1 MSKFFKALQQAE
13 QERALRPPPVVGIPR
28 VEAGNGHADEEAIPA
43 VTIPAAV
50 ATPAAGPIPSVEATP
65 AVEAIPAVEERPAP
79 ELPVH
84 GIAGVEEH
92 LVSVLRP
99 SSFEA
104 GRYRT
109 LSHFVERLHEA
120 GALTV
125 LGLASPAAG
134 DGKTVTAIN
143 LAGALAQDARS
154 RVLLLEADMRRPA
167 LARYLGLPEPERG
180 LTHMIANPRLTLA
193 QVVTSLPE
201 VHFDLLAAGH
211 QSATPYEVLRS
222 PRAEEIFREARRTY
236 DYVVV
241 DTSPLVA
248 VPEAL
253 VIEKL
258 VDGLLIVVRAHHTPR
273 GLLEEGL
280 RLTDPAKVLGL
291 VFNGD
296 DHMTPGL
303 NRYRYAGRG
312 SFRNGH
318 GNH

>member
-13 QERALRPPPVVGIPR
+13 QERALRLPLVVGIPR

-43 VTIPAAV
+43 VTMPAAV
-50 ATPAAGPIPSVEATP
+50 ATPAAGPIPAVEATP
-65 AVEAIPAVEERPAP
+65 AVDTIPVEERLAP

-104 GRYRT
+104 EQYRT

-125 LGLASPAAG
+125 LGLTSPTAG

-167 LARYLGLPEPERG
+167 VARYLGLPEPERG

-201 VHFDLLAAGH
+201 VHFDLLTAGH

-222 PRAEEIFREARRTY
+222 PRAEEIFREARQTY

-241 DTSPLVA
+241 DTPSLVA
-248 VPEAL
+248 VPEAP
-253 VIEKL
+253 VIAKL

-273 GLLEEGL
+273 GLLAEGL

-296 DHMTPGL
+296 DRLSPGL
-303 NRYRYAGRG
+303 DRYYRYWTGG

-318 GNH
+318 H

>member
-13 QERALRPPPVVGIPR
+13 QERALRAPSKIRFPEVQ
-28 VEAGNGHADEEAIPA
+28 AANGDADEEAIPT
-43 VTIPAAV
+43 VT
-50 ATPAAGPIPSVEATP
+50 
-65 AVEAIPAVEERPAP
+65 ERPVP
-79 ELPVH
+79 GPTVH

-92 LVSVLRP
+92 LVSLLRP

-104 GRYRT
+104 EQYRT
-109 LSHFVERLHEA
+109 LSHFVERLHET

-125 LGLASPAAG
+125 VGLASASAR

-154 RVLLLEADMRRPA
+154 RVLLLEADLRRPI
-167 LARYLGLPEPERG
+167 LARYLGLTDPDRG
-180 LTHMIANPRLTLA
+180 LTHMIATPRLTLA
-193 QVVTSLPE
+193 HAVTSLSG
-201 VHFDLLAAGH
+201 VNFDLLTAGH

-222 PRAEEIFREARRTY
+222 PRADEIFQEARRTY

-241 DTSPLVA
+241 DTPPMVA
-248 VPEAL
+248 VPEAP

-258 VDGLLIVVRAHHTPR
+258 VDGLLVVVRAHHTPR
-273 GLLEEGL
+273 NLLEEGL

-296 DHMTPGL
+296 DRLSP
-303 NRYRYAGRG
+303 RFDRYYRYWGRE
-312 SFRNGH
+312 SSRNGH
-318 GNH
+318 RNH

>member
-13 QERALRPPPVVGIPR
+13 QERALRRPSGVRVR
-28 VEAGNGHADEEAIPA
+28 EVEAGNGYADEEVIPVV
-43 VTIPAAV
+43 VT
-50 ATPAAGPIPSVEATP
+50 
-65 AVEAIPAVEERPAP
+65 ERPAP
-79 ELPVH
+79 APPL
-84 GIAGVEEH
+84 GIAGVEQH
-92 LVSVLRP
+92 LVSLLRP

-104 GRYRT
+104 EQYRT

-167 LARYLGLPEPERG
+167 LARYLGLPDPERG

-193 QVVTSLPE
+193 DAVTSLSGGN
-201 VHFDLLAAGH
+201 FDLLTAGH

-241 DTSPLVA
+241 DTPSLVA
-248 VPEAL
+248 VPEAP

-258 VDGLLIVVRAHHTPR
+258 VDGLLIVVRAYHTPR
-273 GLLEEGL
+273 SLLGEGL

-296 DHMTPGL
+296 DHMPPGFD
-303 NRYRYAGRG
+303 RYRYAGRE